1 MLFRSDAKFHTN
13 ITHTNLQQVVVASS
27 AASLADARALAHRA
41 SPSPTSKH
49 EQTRP
54 VLPVR
59 KFRLRAPALKTVYLI
74 RRLHL
79 RDPPPDCLA
88 LVFCNLSPFNRFSFY
103 YFFTFLLLI
112 ILLRNIYIYL

>member
-1 MLFRSDAKFHTN
+1 M
-13 ITHTNLQQVVVASS
+13 VVASS

-79 RDPPPDCLA
+79 RA
-88 LVFCNLSPFNRFSFY
+88 LFPLSPCGPFFHKTFSFSV
-103 YFFTFLLLI
+103 FGE
-112 ILLRNIYIYL
+112 YIYNDVINIISGKISSKGVVK